1 MKNSKINIGQYTEF
15 TEVVDIKRLNFI
27 ADIIQTYCQ
36 PGAKVLDIGC
46 GNGNIAR
53 GIGSL
58 GYHVTGIDFSEN
70 AVRYAKSKNMLPNV
84 DFKVCSAE
92 QVTDGDQFDAVICS
106 EVLEHLHN
114 PGGLMNTIAKI
125 LRPGAILIATVPN
138 GVGPRELLVTR
149 PVQKMTKSWMG
160 GLINQSK
167 KMLGYSNSTVQ
178 SQSEDLTHV
187 QFFTKHA
194 ITTLIQK
201 HGFDLLQFGHSNFV
215 EKVFPYSM
223 LTRRVKALSKLDNS
237 VIDYLPSVM
246 ASGFNTA
253 WRRTW

>member
-1 MKNSKINIGQYTEF
+1 MKKAQINIGEYTEF

-53 GIGSL
+53 GLGSL
-58 GYHVTGIDFSEN
+58 GYQVTGIDFSDN
-70 AVRYAKSKNMLPNV
+70 AVRYAKSKNKLPNV
-84 DFKVCSAE
+84 EFKVCSAE
-92 QVTDGDQFDAVICS
+92 EVTDGDQFDAVICS

-114 PGGLMNTIAKI
+114 PNGLMSTIAKI
-125 LRPGAILIATVPN
+125 LRPGAIFIATVPN

-149 PVQKMTKSWMG
+149 PVQKLTKSWMG
-160 GLINQSK
+160 NVIGLSK

-194 ITTLIQK
+194 IVSLIK
-201 HGFDLLQFGHSNFV
+201 HHGFDLLQFGHSNFI

-223 LTRRVKALSKLDNS
+223 ITRHVKALSKLDNT
-237 VIDYLPSVM
+237 VVDYLPSVM
-246 ASGFNTA
+246 SSGFNTA